1 MKSPSLK
8 PEIKSVPQ
16 LARTPQHQ
24 ITQLLAEWS
33 EGNQAALD
41 ELYPLV
47 YEELHRLARRY
58 MSRERKGHTLQTTAL
73 INEAYVRLVDQKNVR
88 WANRSHFFAIS
99 AQIMRRILIDHARR
113 HAYAKRGGGAKQVSL
128 EEAAIV
134 APDQASEL
142 VQLDEALKTLAKMDE
157 RRSHVVELRYF
168 GGLSNEEIAGVL
180 KVSENTVTR
189 DWNLARA
196 WLYQQLAGSAA
207 N

>member
-1 MKSPSLK
+1 LTHK
-8 PEIKSVPQ
+8 PQ
-16 LARTPQHQ
+16 QHE

-33 EGNQAALD
+33 DGNQSALD

-73 INEAYVRLVDQKNVR
+73 INEAYVRLVDQRNVH

-113 HAYAKRGGGAKQVSL
+113 HAYAKRGGGAQQVSL
-128 EEAAIV
+128 EAVAIV
-134 APDQASEL
+134 ANEKSAEIL
-142 VQLDEALKTLAKMDE
+142 RLDEALTTLAKMDP
-157 RRSHVVELRYF
+157 RRCHVVELRYF

-180 KVSENTVTR
+180 NVSENTVTR

-196 WLYQQLAGSAA
+196 WLHQQLTGSAA
-207 N
+207 S

>member
-1 MKSPSLK
+1 MT
-8 PEIKSVPQ
+8 E
-16 LARTPQHQ
+16 RTHQHQ

-33 EGNQAALD
+33 DGNQSALD

-73 INEAYVRLVDQKNVR
+73 INEAYVRLVDQKNVH

-113 HAYAKRGGGAKQVSL
+113 HAYAKRGGGAQQVSL
-128 EEAAIV
+128 EEV
-134 APDQASEL
+134 AVVAREQSAEIIR
-142 VQLDEALKTLAKMDE
+142 LDEALKILAKMDP
-157 RRSHVVELRYF
+157 RRCHVVELRYF

-196 WLYQQLAGSAA
+196 WLHQQLTGSAA
-207 N
+207 S